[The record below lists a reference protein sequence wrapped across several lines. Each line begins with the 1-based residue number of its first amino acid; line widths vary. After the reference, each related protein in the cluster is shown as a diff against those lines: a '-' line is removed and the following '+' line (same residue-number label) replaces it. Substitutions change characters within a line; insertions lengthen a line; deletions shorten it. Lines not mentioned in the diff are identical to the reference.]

1 MKYLKKWLFIL
12 TPMLFI
18 SMTALC
24 QSTDS
29 TKVTIPTSLN
39 KFYIAKT
46 IQAGLDSI
54 SLLDCEQEALMIEFK
69 YQAMEA
75 QSDHFYNQLVVATDK
90 VNEGNKVNLRLQKAV
105 RKRNYI
111 IGGLA
116 AILIGMAIP
125 K

>member
-1 MKYLKKWLFIL
+1 
-12 TPMLFI
+12 MLLV

-29 TKVTIPTSLN
+29 SKVTIPTSLN
-39 KFYIAKT
+39 KLYIAKT

-54 SLLDCEQEALMIEFK
+54 SLLDCEQEALMQEFK
-69 YQAMEA
+69 YQAMQA

-90 VNEGNKVNLRLQKAV
+90 VNEGNKVNLRLEKAV

-116 AILIGMAIP
+116 AVLIGMAIP

>member
-24 QSTDS
+24 QGSDS
-29 TKVTIPTSLN
+29 SKVSIPTSLN

-54 SLLDCEQEALMIEFK
+54 SLLDCEQEALMQEFK

-90 VNEGNKVNLRLQKAV
+90 VNEGNKVNLRLTKNV
-105 RKRNYI
+105 KTKNI
-111 IGGLA
+111 LLLGLSILTT
-116 AILIGMAIP
+116 ILII

>member
-1 MKYLKKWLFIL
+1 
-12 TPMLFI
+12 MLFI

-29 TKVTIPTSLN
+29 SKVTIPTSLN

-54 SLLDCEQEALMIEFK
+54 SLLDCEQEALMQEFK
-69 YQAMEA
+69 YQAMER
-75 QSDHFYNQLVVATDK
+75 QSDNFYNQLVVATDK
-90 VNEGNKVNLRLQKAV
+90 VNEGNKVNLKLQKVV

>member
-1 MKYLKKWLFIL
+1 MKYPKKLLLIL
-12 TPMLFI
+12 IPTLFI

-24 QSTDS
+24 QSMDS
-29 TKVTIPTSLN
+29 SKVTIPTSLN

-54 SLLDCEQEALMIEFK
+54 SLLDCEQEALMQEFK
-69 YQAMEA
+69 YQAMES

-90 VNEGNKVNLRLQKAV
+90 VNEGNKVNLKLQKVV

>member
-29 TKVTIPTSLN
+29 SKVTIPTSLN

-54 SLLDCEQEALMIEFK
+54 SLLDCEQEALMQEFK
-69 YQAMEA
+69 YQAMES

-90 VNEGNKVNLRLQKAV
+90 VNEGNKVNLKLQKVV

>member
-12 TPMLFI
+12 TPILFI

-29 TKVTIPTSLN
+29 SKVTIAIELN

-54 SLLDCEQEALMIEFK
+54 SLLDCEQEALMQELKF
-69 YQAMEA
+69 QAMEA

-90 VNEGNKVNLRLQKAV
+90 VNEGNKVNLRLEKAV
-105 RKRNYI
+105 RKRNYLLS
-111 IGGLA
+111 GLA
-116 AILIGMAIP
+116 AVIIGMAIP

>member
-1 MKYLKKWLFIL
+1 MKLKQKWIL
-12 TPMLFI
+12 LPLAMLFI

-29 TKVTIPTSLN
+29 SKVTIPTSLN

-46 IQAGLDSI
+46 IQAGLDSV

-69 YQAMEA
+69 YQAMES

-90 VNEGNKVNLRLQKAV
+90 VNEGNKVNLKLQKVV

>member
-1 MKYLKKWLFIL
+1 
-12 TPMLFI
+12 
-18 SMTALC
+18 MTALC

-29 TKVTIPTSLN
+29 SKVTIPTSLN

-54 SLLDCEQEALMIEFK
+54 SLLDCEQEALMAEFK
-69 YQAMEA
+69 YQTMEA

-90 VNEGNKVNLRLQKAV
+90 VNEGNKVNLKLQKVV

>member
-12 TPMLFI
+12 TPMLFV

-24 QSTDS
+24 QGSDS
-29 TKVTIPTSLN
+29 SKVTIAIELN

-46 IQAGLDSI
+46 IQAGLDSV

-90 VNEGNKVNLRLQKAV
+90 VNEGNKVNLRLEKAV
-105 RKRNYI
+105 RKRNYLLS
-111 IGGLA
+111 GLA
-116 AILIGMAIP
+116 AVIIGMAIP

>member
-12 TPMLFI
+12 TPMLFV

-29 TKVTIPTSLN
+29 SKVTIPTSLN

-54 SLLDCEQEALMIEFK
+54 SLLDCEQEALMQEFK
-69 YQAMEA
+69 YQAMES

-90 VNEGNKVNLRLQKAV
+90 VNEGNKVNLKLQKVV

-116 AILIGMAIP
+116 AVIIGMAIP